1 MKKENN
7 KLIILMICIIVILVV
22 LCALFA
28 TDTISFDSK
37 NNEANNDNNQEVEN
51 KYIISYEDEVYIS
64 KNTNNI
70 EISKNKRN
78 IVNVKNDSNTESA
91 NLIQTK
97 LNEIS
102 DFNWNKSIKPMA
114 DSIALD
120 SANYDNL
127 GVNYLFET
135 GEINDNR
142 LTFIANMSGS
152 FGGAAWTSNEGYNF
166 DAKTGELL
174 DLSNIGTGVYDY
186 LYNRSINEI
195 ENNKKENSCLDN
207 DWKNKVKESL
217 NVVGNWYFT
226 KDGIRVVFQKE
237 SIGCSTQGITYIDV
251 DKSDINSYL
260 KDAYKIN

>member
-7 KLIILMICIIVILVV
+7 KLLILVIGIIVILIV
-22 LCALFA
+22 LCILFA
-28 TDTISFDSK
+28 TNTISFNNK
-37 NNEANNDNNQEVEN
+37 NNETSNNQDGEN
-51 KYIISYEDEVYIS
+51 KYVISYDDDIYIS
-64 KNTNNI
+64 KNNNNI

-78 IVNVKNDSNTESA
+78 IVSIKNDSNPTSA

-102 DFNWNKSIKPMA
+102 DFNWNKNIKPMA
-114 DSIALD
+114 DSVALD
-120 SANYDNL
+120 STNYDNL

-152 FGGAAWTSNEGYNF
+152 FGGVSWTSNEGYNF

-174 DLSNIGTGVYDY
+174 DLNSIGTGVYDY
-186 LYNRSINEI
+186 LYNKSISEI
-195 ENNKKENSCLDN
+195 ENNKDENYCLYN

-217 NVVGNWYFT
+217 NIAGNWYFT
-226 KDGIRVVFQKE
+226 KSGIRVVFQKN
-237 SIGCSTQGITYIDV
+237 SIGCSAQDITYVDI

-260 KDAYKIN
+260 KDVYKIS